1 MPGREVHVGEHV
13 DLRLVHRHWRATGP
27 WGGAGRRRRATGP
40 ERRAETFWTGFL
52 RKLVRLGLKGVEAAV
67 ARVLGATWRRCR
79 VHFMRN
85 ALF

>member
-1 MPGREVHVGEHV
+1 MSITTVKISTPSQPVRVGV
-13 DLRLVHRHWRATGP
+13 V
-27 WGGAGRRRRATGP
+27 GAGKMGSNH
-40 ERRAETFWTGFL
+40 L
-52 RKLVRLGLKGVEAAV
+52 RIYGGLKGVELVVSDAHEGVEAAV